1 MSVLISTAIS
11 ELQRE
16 TQTAGVRIDDND
28 FILAL
33 KRANQYFMSSYK
45 MPTAEREHHFLVFP
59 SVYEYA
65 APSDFLGWFEPKRPY
80 GINSPQFVH
89 TTENEMTHYLKD
101 RKTAFKFDRETQ
113 FLVVKDDADGS
124 SSLIHNLDDV
134 DENGTWSV
142 SGDGSGL
149 VEDKQIFTEG
159 SASLRFTV
167 TGSGGTTTIVNSTFT
182 AQDLTDYEDKAYFF
196 LELICPSANTSALT
210 SIRLRI
216 GSSASAYW
224 QMTPTTRHRGDSIN
238 AGAGLIGFDW
248 STATEVGS
256 PSVTAINYAQFVIT
270 HPTSGINGV
279 YRIDNF
285 FVALPTYYQLPYYS
299 TGNVKTTGGAY
310 QQHPTA
316 TTDTILCPSDFD
328 NSLVYKA
335 LELCAVHQLQNQSL
349 AAYAARELIRFEI
362 GLRAKYPSQERRAQM
377 TWYKKADT

>member
-1 MSVLISTAIS
+1 MAVVVSTIADRVRVRCNTISGGRLEDSDIREFINNFFRFSSRKYLLPWTKRTQDLEIYDGVYSYTAPTDLVVPIEPQKYIS
-11 ELQRE
+11 EDQNDTFNFHATTQRE
-16 TQTAGVRIDDND
+16 FARNLNNQND
-28 FILAL
+28 FAVDW
-33 KRANQYFMSSYK
+33 
-45 MPTAEREHHFLVFP
+45 ERGTKFLNIRHN
-59 SVYEYA
+59 EG
-65 APSDFLGWFEPKRPY
+65 LG
-80 GINSPQFVH
+80 G
-89 TTENEMTHYLKD
+89 
-101 RKTAFKFDRETQ
+101 
-113 FLVVKDDADGS
+113 
-124 SSLIHNLDDV
+124 SLIHNMDDV
-134 DENGTWSV
+134 DENGTWAV

-216 GSSASAYW
+216 GSSSSAYW

-299 TGNVKTTGGAY
+299 TGN
-310 QQHPTA
+310 
-316 TTDTILCPSDFD
+316 
-328 NSLVYKA
+328 
-335 LELCAVHQLQNQSL
+335 
-349 AAYAARELIRFEI
+349 
-362 GLRAKYPSQERRAQM
+362 
-377 TWYKKADT
+377 